1 MLNINF
7 KFYNM
12 KKLLFTLAFVTFALV
27 SNAQLFVAGS
37 VAAQYSGGRTEY
49 SAPMY
54 STYDDDPKEVGFAF
68 KPAVGYMIPG
78 KSYGFG
84 LSLGY
89 AYKSVKDYDYTAN
102 EIGDVVVHPYEKTY
116 SDIFEIGPFFRY
128 AYAKFE
134 KITLYADFKI
144 PVVFGKTKEDFN
156 NAVMGVE
163 NNFEIGTRLIPGL
176 TYKFNNHILFTTEI
190 GLLSLNYTHSRNT
203 TIQNNVV
210 KIDNDFTLGANNRT
224 VASFGFVYLF

>member
-1 MLNINF
+1 M
-7 KFYNM
+7 M
-12 KKLLFTLAFVTFALV
+12 KKLLLVLIFVALGLV

-37 VAAQYSGGRTEY
+37 VSAQYSGGKTEY
-49 SAPMY
+49 NSPMY
-54 STYDDDPKEVGFAF
+54 TTYDDDPKEVGFTV

-89 AYKSVKDYDYTAN
+89 AYDSEKDYDYTSN
-102 EIGDVVVHPYEKTY
+102 EIGDVIVHPYMKKY
-116 SDIFEIGPFFRY
+116 SNIFEVGPFFRY
-128 AYAKFE
+128 AYAKFD
-134 KITLYADFKI
+134 KITLYADFKV
-144 PVVFGKTKEDFN
+144 PVSFGKLKEGSDN
-156 NAVMGVE
+156 VVKDVE
-163 NNFEIGTRLIPGL
+163 RAFAIGARLIPGL

-190 GLLSLNYTHSRNT
+190 GLLSLNYTHNRNRQMQT
-203 TIQNNVV
+203 DVV

>member
-1 MLNINF
+1 
-7 KFYNM
+7 M
-12 KKLLFTLAFVTFALV
+12 KKLLLVLVFVALGLIT
-27 SNAQLFVAGS
+27 NAQLFVAGS
-37 VAAQYSGGRTEY
+37 LAAQYSGGKTEY
-49 SAPMY
+49 SWPMY
-54 STYDDDPKEVGFAF
+54 TTYDDDPKEFGFAI

-89 AYKSVKDYDYTAN
+89 AYASVSDYDYTAN
-102 EIGDVVVHPYEKTY
+102 GEIGDVVVHPDDKVFANVYEV
-116 SDIFEIGPFFRY
+116 GPFFRY
-128 AYAKFE
+128 AYARFE

-144 PVVFGKTKEDFN
+144 PVAFGKTKEDFN
-156 NAVMGVE
+156 NTVKDIE
-163 NNFEIGTRLIPGL
+163 NAFEIGTRLIPGL
-176 TYKFNNHILFTTEI
+176 TYKFNDHILFTTEI

-203 TIQNNVV
+203 TVQTNVV